1 MPEGTG
7 CAMYGY
13 SDVSKSGE
21 FPLGIRELPKEEKLQ
36 LFNVNKA
43 LVNEVGFSEDELCEL
58 VLKDREL
65 IAKINN
71 PSEKVPETLVTNMPG
86 SRTIELIGVAR
97 EKHVAI
103 GIDAA
108 RELGMPVEWDNDIDG
123 EDAGD
128 L

>member
-1 MPEGTG
+1 M
-7 CAMYGY
+7 
-13 SDVSKSGE
+13 
-21 FPLGIRELPKEEKLQ
+21 GIRELPKEEKLQ